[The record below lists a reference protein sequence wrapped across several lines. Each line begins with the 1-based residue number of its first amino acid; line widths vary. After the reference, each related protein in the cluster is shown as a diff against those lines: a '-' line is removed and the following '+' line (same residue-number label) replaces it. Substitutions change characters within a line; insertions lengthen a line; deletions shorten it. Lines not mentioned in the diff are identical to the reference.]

1 VAQAREHP
9 ALNAM
14 KFGYFITY
22 VADVATSVAFWQKA
36 FGFDV
41 RLHAPTGDYAELASG
56 ETTIAF
62 ASHTLGHDN
71 LPAGY
76 APADASALP
85 QGQEI
90 ALVTDDVVAAA
101 DRAVAAGAA
110 LLSAPTKKPWG
121 QTVAYLR
128 TPDGNLI
135 ELCSPMAA

>member
-1 VAQAREHP
+1 
-9 ALNAM
+9 M

-22 VADVATSVAFWQKA
+22 VADVAKTVAFWQKA

-41 RLHAPTGDYAELASG
+41 RLQVPTGDYAELATG

-62 ASHTLGHDN
+62 ASHALGRDN

-85 QGQEI
+85 QGQEM
-90 ALVTDDVVAAA
+90 ALVADDVAAAA
-101 DRAVAAGAA
+101 DRAVAAGAT
-110 LLSAPTKKPWG
+110 LLKPAAQTPWG
-121 QTVAYLR
+121 QTVAYLL

-135 ELCSPMAA
+135 ELCSPVAA